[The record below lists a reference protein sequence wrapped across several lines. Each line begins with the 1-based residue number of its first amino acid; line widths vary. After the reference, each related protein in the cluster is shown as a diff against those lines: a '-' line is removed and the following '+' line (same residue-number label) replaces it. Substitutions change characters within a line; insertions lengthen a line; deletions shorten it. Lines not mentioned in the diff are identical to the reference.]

1 MTRLG
6 QWIAGLVVLIAICK
20 VSNGTAVFDSAIDTT
35 SGVIAIA
42 NLDQQISQL
51 RDETGVEE
59 LLLVRSRFLADY
71 EALDRASSLTEIR
84 FEAPADLLRRARTR
98 SALHRFADA
107 LADVAAAE
115 HAGSNGDEIVAL
127 RSSILVATGRAAEA
141 IPQLEANLVRHP
153 GFASR
158 SALAVAYAAIG
169 RLGDADR
176 LYVAALADLDTT
188 LPFPY
193 AWIYFARGVMW
204 AEQGGDQARAEAM
217 YVQALAYLPQ
227 FVSANL
233 HLAELEVARGD
244 LTSAIERLDRIVRSS
259 DEPEALA
266 LLGGLHAR
274 IGDTV
279 RGEREVALARERY
292 ESLLAHDLLAFADH
306 AAEFYLG
313 PGADAV
319 RAWDLAQKN
328 LANRETDR
336 AAALAVRAAEATG
349 RYPDACALLLKYGSN
364 SGGSLEMYL
373 RSLDRQLAQLTSVTR

>member
-6 QWIAGLVVLIAICK
+6 QGIAGLVVVIAICK

-42 NLDQQISQL
+42 NLDQQIAQL
-51 RDETGVEE
+51 RDEAGVEE

-84 FEAPADLLRRARTR
+84 FEAPAELLRRARTR

-127 RSSILVATGRAAEA
+127 RSSILVATGRAAEV
-141 IPQLEANLVRHP
+141 IPQLEANLARHP

-158 SALAVAYAAIG
+158 GALAVAYAAIG
-169 RLGDADR
+169 RLDDADR

-204 AEQGGDQARAEAM
+204 AEQGGDEARAQAM
-217 YVQALAYLPQ
+217 YVQALAYLPE
-227 FVSANL
+227 FVSANI

-259 DEPEALA
+259 NEPEALGLTGSVA
-266 LLGGLHAR
+266 NARLLWRNNASSHFWLMIYWRLPTTPRNSISDWAQMPPAR
-274 IGDTV
+274 GNLPNKIWRIARPTV
-279 RGEREVALARERY
+279 PPR
-292 ESLLAHDLLAFADH
+292 
-306 AAEFYLG
+306 
-313 PGADAV
+313 
-319 RAWDLAQKN
+319 
-328 LANRETDR
+328 
-336 AAALAVRAAEATG
+336 
-349 RYPDACALLLKYGSN
+349 
-364 SGGSLEMYL
+364 
-373 RSLDRQLAQLTSVTR
+373 